1 MYCSWVL
8 DCVCGIVGVL
18 MKCFAWLLWHGV
30 SGVLERFR
38 MKLIVISD
46 TDSLGCRQKVVSCV

>member
-1 MYCSWVL
+1 
-8 DCVCGIVGVL
+8 